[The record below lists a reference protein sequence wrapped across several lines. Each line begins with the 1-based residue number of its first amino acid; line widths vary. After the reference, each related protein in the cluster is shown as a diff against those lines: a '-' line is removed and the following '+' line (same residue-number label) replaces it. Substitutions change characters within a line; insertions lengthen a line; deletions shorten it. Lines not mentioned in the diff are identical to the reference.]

1 MDEEDDGLLG
11 AGGPKMFEFELFNN
25 DENAL
30 DVLEGAEDISVS
42 EDDGKANA
50 VVGGVVVWLVWLN
63 KDEVWGETPKGY

>member
-1 MDEEDDGLLG
+1 
-11 AGGPKMFEFELFNN
+11 MFEFELFNN

-63 KDEVWGETPKGY
+63 KDEV